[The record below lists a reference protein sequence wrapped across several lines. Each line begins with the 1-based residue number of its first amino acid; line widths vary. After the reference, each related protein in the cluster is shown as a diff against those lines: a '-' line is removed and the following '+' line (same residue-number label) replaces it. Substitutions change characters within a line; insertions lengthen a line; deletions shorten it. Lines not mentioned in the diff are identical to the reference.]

1 MAFYGNY
8 YYIFFLKMSWLYKKS
23 KATYTFDFNI
33 TILIIWHKRNK
44 PYTYLHRIWLNHSIT
59 WVYYAF
65 QSIMEIYQTH
75 AVNVYHTPYTAHVLF
90 LHSLLHPWFCR
101 SYLRSLRDWL
111 VSKGS
116 SSPVNLRMSSL
127 TSSGWFRSIR
137 SALCLLYPPY

>member
-65 QSIMEIYQTH
+65 QSIKLFYSFCIWYISYILSISLPILHLHLLLIKKGNCNNVVIIENIILEISNCNKCNEQE
-75 AVNVYHTPYTAHVLF
+75 TANK
-90 LHSLLHPWFCR
+90 
-101 SYLRSLRDWL
+101 YLY
-111 VSKGS
+111 
-116 SSPVNLRMSSL
+116 L
-127 TSSGWFRSIR
+127 TTKQK
-137 SALCLLYPPY
+137 